1 MNIRKIKAE
10 DKSRVFSGRVAMMVF
25 YFSLRVPVGKYPLLS
40 RHFSLL
46 NRDFLEIFN
55 TFCAS
60 WHLFHTCAG
69 ARVIGG
75 SDLSEVYARRVR
87 CVRTSAASVPIVLL
101 RPPPA
106 TADSP
111 VGARPSASATVGDRP
126 NDGSAPVR
134 SVTRSVRGSVSS
146 EH

>member
-1 MNIRKIKAE
+1 
-10 DKSRVFSGRVAMMVF
+10 MMVL
-25 YFSLRVPVGKYPLLS
+25 YFSLRVPVGKSPLLS
-40 RHFSLL
+40 RHFPLL

-106 TADSP
+106 RDRRFSGWSSAVRLRDRRRPAQRRIGTCSFGYS
-111 VGARPSASATVGDRP
+111 VGQGVG
-126 NDGSAPVR
+126 
-134 SVTRSVRGSVSS
+134 
-146 EH
+146 EQ